1 MKRTSKEIIV
11 NVEIRKERTSM
22 ELLEKMLND
31 NNTKN
36 AMERVVSNKGTSW
49 IDGMKVEELYS
60 YFDEHG
66 EELKE
71 QIRTRKYKPSQ
82 VRRVYIPKENRDKR
96 SLGIPIVV
104 DRVIQ
109 QAIVQVLNPIYEEQ
123 FSENS

>member
-1 MKRTSKEIIV
+1 
-11 NVEIRKERTSM
+11 M

>member
-1 MKRTSKEIIV
+1 
-11 NVEIRKERTSM
+11 M

-109 QAIVQVLNPIYEEQ
+109 QAIV
-123 FSENS
+123 

>member
-31 NNTKN
+31 NNIKN
-36 AMERVVSNKGTSW
+36 AMERVVSNKGTSV

-71 QIRTRKYKPSQ
+71 QIRTRKYKPSL
-82 VRRVYIPKENRDKR
+82 VRRVYIPKKM
-96 SLGIPIVV
+96 GISVV
-104 DRVIQ
+104 LEYQ
-109 QAIVQVLNPIYEEQ
+109 L
-123 FSENS
+123 